1 MKDVFVIDACALI
14 AFLADE
20 EGADKVEGILKDARN
35 GKCRLY
41 INKVN
46 LLEIYYGIYREDG
59 KEKAEEVLK
68 RLSNLPVKVIN
79 GLKNNVFTEAGRLKA
94 TYSISLADS
103 IVVAEAITKKAR
115 LMTSDHHEFDEI
127 EEKET
132 MNFYWIR

>member
-1 MKDVFVIDACALI
+1 MKDVFV
-14 AFLADE
+14 
-20 EGADKVEGILKDARN
+20 
-35 GKCRLY
+35 
-41 INKVN
+41 
-46 LLEIYYGIYREDG
+46 
-59 KEKAEEVLK
+59 
-68 RLSNLPVKVIN
+68 
-79 GLKNNVFTEAGRLKA
+79 KNNVFTEAGRLKA